1 MFLAISDTVFINTD
15 YVSSMAIEEHFTEEG
30 EKWFVRMYGK
40 FDVPEEARERDGSI
54 IVGPFDTKQAAFHFI
69 KPPREDPS
77 PFRGRDESGGSSLFQ
92 VCGII

>member
-15 YVSSMAIEEHFTEEG
+15 YVSSVRIEEQFTEEG
-30 EKWFVRMYGK
+30 EKWFVRMYGR

-69 KPPREDPS
+69 FDVEADITCEVE
-77 PFRGRDESGGSSLFQ
+77 G
-92 VCGII
+92 